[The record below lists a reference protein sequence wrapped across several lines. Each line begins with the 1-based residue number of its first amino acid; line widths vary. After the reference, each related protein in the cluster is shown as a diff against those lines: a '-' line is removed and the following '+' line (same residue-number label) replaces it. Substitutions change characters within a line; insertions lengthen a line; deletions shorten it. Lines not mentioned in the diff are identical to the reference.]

1 MEIVRTTPYNP
12 LKFRPRSR
20 RVAFEQGLSRTETA
34 WEPAKSVGSMGIIED
49 FDLEEVT
56 AQLEEVGETLENDP
70 TFGNFLSFKESMGK
84 FARTATS
91 LAYGFDKI
99 FTPKQRS
106 HVVTRVIDK
115 NAAVLYGETM
125 NSQRFNIRIASEID
139 DIKGMIL
146 NNCI

>member
-1 MEIVRTTPYNP
+1 MEIVRTTPYSP
-12 LKFRPRSR
+12 IKVRPRSH
-20 RVAFEQGLSRTETA
+20 RVAFEKGLSRSETTR
-34 WEPAKSVGSMGIIED
+34 EPAKSVGIMGETEN

-56 AQLEEVGETLENDP
+56 AQLEEAGETLENDP
-70 TFGNFLSFKESMGK
+70 TFDNFLSFKDSIGK

-91 LAYGFDKI
+91 LAYCFDKI

-106 HVVTRVIDK
+106 HVVTRVINKD
-115 NAAVLYGETM
+115 ADHLYGTTM
-125 NSQRFNIRIASEID
+125 SRQRFNIQIASEID